1 MAEWL
6 IAPVLK
12 TGIVLNKNYRGFES
26 LSLLFCS
33 LNRFVSLLVFPNGYR
48 KEGGMA
54 RLSHRARPKRD
65 YDYINELKKKKK
77 KDLKKDFKN
86 DPIPRCMME

>member
-12 TGIVLNKNYRGFES
+12 TGIVNYRGFES

-33 LNRFVSLLVFPNGYR
+33 LNRFVSIGFTR
-48 KEGGMA
+48 IDIIKKGGMA
-54 RLSHRARPKRD
+54 RLSHLAKPEKIEKSIR
-65 YDYINELKKKKK
+65 
-77 KDLKKDFKN
+77 
-86 DPIPRCMME
+86 